1 MPNKDINSENT
12 SRDTLEQT
20 KQWLSY
26 WRNSLAD
33 AESGKG
39 ALSKSDIEGLAK
51 VDLSVFKEGCLAAD
65 SELLATLFHNEAEDT
80 QLVQVVFRPMI
91 YKIRLEHGK
100 KKSSLY
106 PDYVAPLICRLWVS
120 RTGHFVPAA
129 YPVIPRDI
137 LSPLSEDSFTIL
149 SVEKQ
154 DEFLTKREPKFW
166 TYDEAVN
173 LLDDEDET
181 FWQGYCDTAREL
193 LKLCDRELLQDD
205 FMTLENA
212 YLVKSQA
219 QMGASRHI
227 IELYDWLSKEKS
239 SLPLL
244 TQYATTSRP
253 PLLPCETSQQSFQHR
268 LGHGSSQYP
277 LALAQRNALGQV
289 LAMKEGEIL
298 AVNGP
303 PGTGKTTFV
312 LSLVASSWVKA
323 AITQAEPPLI
333 VAASTNNQAV
343 TNILE
348 AFEKGFEMTKGP
360 FGGRWLSKVKS
371 YGGYFPAR
379 SKEAKEALHYQTV
392 SFYKEI
398 ELPDVVSQAEEDF
411 LENARAAFDDESLL
425 SVSKVKKRLH
435 ASLLATCQSLEDV
448 LAAWQTKFDN
458 EVAWRAIDLDPE
470 AFVAKKQM
478 ELDSLLMQASVIKQD
493 LNKWRHFCADES
505 WVLSLLSFLPSVARK
520 RRLRRELFIE
530 AEISEGGQYRIKE
543 ADGSS
548 EQTVERVLKQCL
560 DDNIQICDVYQA
572 DIQGLQTLKAD
583 FEKAKESL
591 SALWSRLEMEQPVP
605 DSFAELDC
613 VLDVS
618 LRFTLF
624 QIATHYWEA
633 RWLEDCAEQHE
644 VLKQQAN
651 TGKEK
656 TGIKSVRPRWQRR
669 MKLTPCVVST
679 LYALP
684 SHMTHQ
690 VFEGDAQYRKE
701 YLAQEIDLLI
711 IDEAGQVA
719 PEVAGAS
726 ISLAKRAVMIGDIYQ
741 IKPVVGVTP
750 SVNLG
755 NLFANNLMV
764 SQEEYELL
772 KASGRSVVD
781 GSAMH
786 VAQASSQYHYL
797 SEAEPGMYLREHR
810 RCLEPIISFC
820 NDLCYDGLLQ
830 PLRNTAA
837 VDSQIPPFAYIHVD
851 GRSERLSSGS
861 RVNELEAITIAE
873 WLLSEKERLESVH
886 GLPLAKI
893 VGIASP
899 FKAQSELIKE
909 KCQELGIEVGSSAE
923 AVTVGT
929 VHALQGAERPVV
941 IFSMVYS
948 RHADGAF
955 IDQDPSILNVAVSRA
970 KDSFVVFGDMEVIT
984 HAAKG
989 TPRALLAKYLLKD
1002 EDSRLPFRVNKARP
1016 DLLKFCKEPKLIS
1029 NSEDHD
1035 QWLKDVLQ
1043 HAQKRV
1049 AIVSPWLS
1057 LDKLKEAGFIKAFT
1071 DAITRGVEVIV
1082 YTDRYFNTRSNN
1094 RFDSEKSN
1102 LFDENCSEL
1111 MGYGVV
1117 VKVVEKVHSKLVM
1130 GDDVYL
1136 CVGSYNW
1143 ASAVRDGK
1151 YKNMETSMA
1160 YTGSLHEEISTQL
1173 SVLNSHVS
1181 KEKT

>member
-1 MPNKDINSENT
+1 MTK
-12 SRDTLEQT
+12 T

-39 ALSKSDIEGLAK
+39 ALNKDDIKALCKIDVNLFRTG
-51 VDLSVFKEGCLAAD
+51 DLSADPALLVSLFEG
-65 SELLATLFHNEAEDT
+65 ETKDT
-80 QLVQVVFRPMI
+80 QLVEVVYRPMVH
-91 YKIRLEHGK
+91 KVLLQHGK

-106 PDYVAPLICRLWVS
+106 PEYVAPLLCRLWVN
-120 RTGHFVPAA
+120 REGLFVPAA
-129 YPVIPRDI
+129 FPVIPRDI

-149 SVEKQ
+149 SVEMQ
-154 DEFLTKREPKFW
+154 DEFLTKREPQFW
-166 TYDEAVN
+166 SYDEALS
-173 LLDDEDET
+173 LLDKEDRT
-181 FWQGYCDTAREL
+181 FWQDYCSVARDL
-193 LKLCDRELLQDD
+193 LNLSERKVLQDD
-205 FMTLENA
+205 FIQVESA
-212 YLVKSQA
+212 FLVKTKSQL
-219 QMGASRHI
+219 GASLHI
-227 IELYDWLSKEKS
+227 IGLYDWLSNDNA

-244 TQYATTSRP
+244 NQYTNTESP
-253 PLLPCETSQQSFQHR
+253 PLLSCATGPQSFMRR
-268 LGHGSSQYP
+268 LGHGSTQYP
-277 LALAQRNALGQV
+277 LTFAQRDALGQV
-289 LAMKEGEIL
+289 LSMEEGEIL

-312 LSLVASSWVKA
+312 LSLVVSNWVAAS
-323 AITQAEPPLI
+323 ITESEPPLI

-348 AFEKGFEMTKGP
+348 AFEKGFEMTKGR
-360 FGGRWLSKVKS
+360 FGGRWLSKMKS

-379 SKEAKEALHYQTV
+379 SREAKEAKHYQTA
-392 SFYKEI
+392 SFYKEM
-398 ELPDVVSQAEEDF
+398 ERPEAVKLAEEDF
-411 LENARAAFDDESLL
+411 LENARVAFDDESLL

-435 ASLLATCQSLEDV
+435 DGLLAAHQSLEKV
-448 LAAWQTKFDN
+448 LAAWKNRNDT
-458 EVAWRAIDLDPE
+458 EVEWRAIDLDPE
-470 AFVAKKQM
+470 AFVAKKQV
-478 ELDSLLMQASVIKQD
+478 ELDSLLTLESVIKQD
-493 LNKWRHFCADES
+493 LNKWRHFCTDES
-505 WVLSLLSFLPSVARK
+505 WLLSLLSFLPSVARK
-520 RRLRRELFIE
+520 RRLRRELFID
-530 AEISEGGQYRIKE
+530 AQISEGGQRRIKE

-548 EQTVERVLKQCL
+548 EQNVERLLKQWMHAHS
-560 DDNIQICDVYQA
+560 QISEALQA
-572 DIQGLQTLKAD
+572 DIEGLRRLKAD
-583 FEKAKESL
+583 YEMAREMFSM
-591 SALWSRLEMEQPVP
+591 LWSELEMMQAVP
-605 DSFAELDC
+605 DSFAELDSA
-613 VLDVS
+613 LDIS

-624 QIATHYWEA
+624 QLATHYWEA
-633 RWLEDCAEQHE
+633 RWLEDCVKQRKD
-644 VLKQQAN
+644 LKLQAD

-656 TGIKSVRPRWQRR
+656 TGLKSVRPRWQRR

-701 YLAQEIDLLI
+701 YLTQEIDLLI

-726 ISLAKRAVMIGDIYQ
+726 ISLAKRAVMIGDVSQ

-755 NLFANNLMV
+755 NLFANSLIA
-764 SQEEYELL
+764 SQDEYEAV
-772 KASGRSVVD
+772 KASGRSVVG

-820 NDLCYDGLLQ
+820 NDLCYQGLLQ

-837 VDSQIPPFAYIHVD
+837 VDSLIPPFAYVHVD

-873 WLLSEKERLESVH
+873 WLLSEKERIESAH

-909 KCQELGIEVGSSAE
+909 KCQELGIEVGSKADE
-923 AVTVGT
+923 VTVGT

-948 RHADGAF
+948 RHGDGTF
-955 IDQDPSILNVAVSRA
+955 IDQDPSVLNVAVSRA
-970 KDSFVVFGDMEVIT
+970 KDSFIVFGDMEVIT
-984 HAAKG
+984 NAAMG
-989 TPRALLAKYLLKD
+989 TPRALLARYLLKD
-1002 EDSRLPFRVNKARP
+1002 EDSRLTFRVNKARP

-1057 LDKLKEAGFIKAFT
+1057 LDKLKEAGFIQAFT

-1111 MGYGVV
+1111 MVYGVV
-1117 VKVVEKVHSKLVM
+1117 VNVVNQVHSKLVM
-1130 GDDVYL
+1130 GDDIYL

-1151 YKNMETSMA
+1151 YKNMETSLA

-1173 SVLNSHVS
+1173 SVLNSHVYE
-1181 KEKT
+1181 EKI